1 MTQVLDE
8 FEQLLEESF
17 AKSNSVADIVE
28 GTVIK
33 KESEGYLVSVK
44 GAKMEAFL
52 SNKELSSDIE
62 ELEIGEVR
70 EFYVLKEENNEDSML
85 LSLKRI
91 AFAQAW
97 AQLNDAK
104 IQGDTI
110 LAKVVSTVKGGVLV
124 DVADLKGF
132 IPSSQLRTGTPFE
145 GLVDTKIEVKVLE
158 ADPKKNKLILSQR
171 QAVAEQRD
179 QVVDNVLSSLEED
192 QIVSGNVVRITD
204 FGAFVDING
213 IDGLLPIS
221 EISWQRIKHPSDV
234 LTLGDTIEVKIIKI
248 DEFEYEI
255 DVGAGEISSPIE
267 LVDANGDE
275 LVRTG
280 IHIPAFDN
288 TNCFEQSGNLMV
300 AVANEPSDW
309 KDTYS
314 NYYQVFEDEHF
325 TGDGTATSFTFQ
337 NSEPESITAVTVDDG
352 TGEHIQSSWTYDIET
367 KTLTLASAPAAMAAK
382 KASFEP
388 AGANNSIFFIQI
400 TTKLLIILL
409 DLKYCLSIYK
419 T

>member
-1 MTQVLDE
+1 MTTQTLDE

-17 AKSNSVADIVE
+17 AKSNNIADIVE

-33 KESEGYLVSVK
+33 KESEGWLISVK
-44 GAKMEAFL
+44 GAKMEAYL
-52 SNKELSSDIE
+52 PNKELPEGE
-62 ELEIGEVR
+62 ELEIGDIR
-70 EFYVLKEENNEDSML
+70 EFYVTKEENNEDSMQ

-91 AFAQAW
+91 AYAQAW

-110 LAKVVSTVKGGVLV
+110 LAKVEKTVKGGVLV
-124 DVADLKGF
+124 DIADLKGF

-179 QVVDNVLSSLEED
+179 QVVDNVLSTLEEG
-192 QIVSGNVVRITD
+192 QVVSGNVVRITD

-248 DEFEYEI
+248 DNELKRISLSLKRMGENPWQQIEGQFEEGQI
-255 DVGAGEISSPIE
+255 VKGTVNKVTTFGAFINIFPGVEALLPVAEMSDENVNPFN
-267 LVDANGDE
+267 LFKVGDE
-275 LVRTG
+275 VDVLIKKFTPKEHRIALSV
-280 IHIPAFDN
+280 
-288 TNCFEQSGNLMV
+288 
-300 AVANEPSDW
+300 
-309 KDTYS
+309 KDI
-314 NYYQVFEDEHF
+314 N
-325 TGDGTATSFTFQ
+325 
-337 NSEPESITAVTVDDG
+337 
-352 TGEHIQSSWTYDIET
+352 
-367 KTLTLASAPAAMAAK
+367 K
-382 KASFEP
+382 
-388 AGANNSIFFIQI
+388 
-400 TTKLLIILL
+400 
-409 DLKYCLSIYK
+409 
-419 T
+419 

>member
-1 MTQVLDE
+1 MTTQVLDE

-17 AKSNSVADIVE
+17 AKSNTVADIVE
-28 GTVIK
+28 GTIIK
-33 KESEGYLVSVK
+33 KENEGYLVSVK
-44 GAKMEAFL
+44 GAKMEAFFPVR
-52 SNKELSSDIE
+52 ELSSDSE
-62 ELEIGEVR
+62 ELEVGDIR
-70 EFYVLKEENNEDSML
+70 EFYVLKEENNEDAMQ

-91 AFAQAW
+91 AYAQAW

-124 DVADLKGF
+124 DIADLKGF

-179 QVVDNVLSSLEED
+179 QVVDNVLSSLEEG
-192 QIVSGNVVRITD
+192 QVVTGNVVRITD

-248 DEFEYEI
+248 DNELKRISLSLKRMGENPWQQIEGQFEEGQ
-255 DVGAGEISSPIE
+255 VVKGTVNKVTTFGAFINIFPGVEALLPVAEMSDENVNPFN
-267 LVDANGDE
+267 LFKVGDE
-275 LVRTG
+275 VNVLIKKFTPKEHRIALSV
-280 IHIPAFDN
+280 
-288 TNCFEQSGNLMV
+288 
-300 AVANEPSDW
+300 
-309 KDTYS
+309 KD
-314 NYYQVFEDEHF
+314 
-325 TGDGTATSFTFQ
+325 
-337 NSEPESITAVTVDDG
+337 I
-352 TGEHIQSSWTYDIET
+352 
-367 KTLTLASAPAAMAAK
+367 K
-382 KASFEP
+382 
-388 AGANNSIFFIQI
+388 
-400 TTKLLIILL
+400 
-409 DLKYCLSIYK
+409 
-419 T
+419 

>member
-1 MTQVLDE
+1 MVTMEKTLDE
-8 FEQLLEESF
+8 FEQLLEDSLSKQH
-17 AKSNSVADIVE
+17 AVADIVE

-33 KESEGYLVSVK
+33 KDNDGYLVSVK

-52 SNKELSSDIE
+52 PSKEVSSDE
-62 ELEIGEVR
+62 TLEIGDIK
-70 EFYVLKEENNEDSML
+70 EFYVLREEDNEESMM

-132 IPSSQLRTGTPFE
+132 IPSSQLRTGTPFD

-179 QVVDNVLSSLEED
+179 QVVDNVLASLEED
-192 QIVSGNVVRITD
+192 SVVSGTVVRITD

-221 EISWQRIKHPSDV
+221 EISWQRIKHPSDI

-248 DEFEYEI
+248 DMELKRISLSLKRMGENPWQQIEGQFEEGQVVTGTVNKI
-255 DVGAGEISSPIE
+255 TTFGAFINIFPGVEALLPVAEMSDENVNPFN
-267 LVDANGDE
+267 LFKVGDE
-275 LVRTG
+275 VKVLIKRFT
-280 IHIPAFDN
+280 P
-288 TNCFEQSGNLMV
+288 Q
-300 AVANEPSDW
+300 
-309 KDTYS
+309 
-314 NYYQVFEDEHF
+314 EHRI
-325 TGDGTATSFTFQ
+325 A
-337 NSEPESITAVTVDDG
+337 
-352 TGEHIQSSWTYDIET
+352 
-367 KTLTLASAPAAMAAK
+367 
-382 KASFEP
+382 
-388 AGANNSIFFIQI
+388 
-400 TTKLLIILL
+400 
-409 DLKYCLSIYK
+409 LSIK
-419 T
+419 DIPNE

>member
-1 MTQVLDE
+1 MTTEVKDE
-8 FEQLLEESF
+8 FEMLLEESF
-17 AKSNSVADIVE
+17 AKSNTVADIVE

-33 KESEGYLVSVK
+33 KEQDGYLVSVK

-52 SNKELSSDIE
+52 SNRELSSDVE
-62 ELEIGEVR
+62 ELEIGDVR
-70 EFYVLKEENNEDSML
+70 EFYVLKEENNEDAMQ

-145 GLVDTKIEVKVLE
+145 GLIDQKIEVKVLE

-192 QIVSGNVVRITD
+192 QVVKGNVVRITD

-248 DEFEYEI
+248 DNELKRISLSLKRMGENPWQQIEGQFEEGQVVKGTVNKVTTFGAFI
-255 DVGAGEISSPIE
+255 NIFPGVEALLPVSEMSDENVNPFNMFKVGSEVDVLIKKFTPKEHRIALS
-267 LVDANGDE
+267 V
-275 LVRTG
+275 
-280 IHIPAFDN
+280 
-288 TNCFEQSGNLMV
+288 
-300 AVANEPSDW
+300 
-309 KDTYS
+309 KD
-314 NYYQVFEDEHF
+314 
-325 TGDGTATSFTFQ
+325 
-337 NSEPESITAVTVDDG
+337 I
-352 TGEHIQSSWTYDIET
+352 
-367 KTLTLASAPAAMAAK
+367 K
-382 KASFEP
+382 
-388 AGANNSIFFIQI
+388 
-400 TTKLLIILL
+400 
-409 DLKYCLSIYK
+409 
-419 T
+419 

>member
-1 MTQVLDE
+1 MATQTLDE

-17 AKSNSVADIVE
+17 AKSNNIADIVE

-33 KESEGYLVSVK
+33 KESEGWLISVK

-52 SNKELSSDIE
+52 PNKELPENED
-62 ELEIGEVR
+62 LEIGDIR
-70 EFYVLKEENNEDSML
+70 EFYVTKEENNEDCMQ

-91 AFAQAW
+91 AYAQAW

-110 LAKVVSTVKGGVLV
+110 LAKVEKIVKGGVLV
-124 DVADLKGF
+124 DIADLKGF

-179 QVVDNVLSSLEED
+179 QVVDNVLSTLEEG
-192 QIVSGNVVRITD
+192 QVVSGNVVRITD

-248 DEFEYEI
+248 DNELKRISLSLKRMGENPWQQIEGQFEEGQT
-255 DVGAGEISSPIE
+255 VKGTVNKVTTFGAFINIFPGVEALLPVAEMSDENVNPFN
-267 LVDANGDE
+267 LFKVGDE
-275 LVRTG
+275 VDVLIKKFTPKEHRIALSV
-280 IHIPAFDN
+280 
-288 TNCFEQSGNLMV
+288 
-300 AVANEPSDW
+300 
-309 KDTYS
+309 KD
-314 NYYQVFEDEHF
+314 
-325 TGDGTATSFTFQ
+325 
-337 NSEPESITAVTVDDG
+337 
-352 TGEHIQSSWTYDIET
+352 IQ
-367 KTLTLASAPAAMAAK
+367 K
-382 KASFEP
+382 
-388 AGANNSIFFIQI
+388 
-400 TTKLLIILL
+400 
-409 DLKYCLSIYK
+409 
-419 T
+419 

>member
-1 MTQVLDE
+1 MTTQVLDE

-52 SNKELSSDIE
+52 PNKELSEGE
-62 ELEIGEVR
+62 ELEVGDIR
-70 EFYVLKEENNEDSML
+70 EFYVLKEENNEDAMQ

-91 AFAQAW
+91 AYAQAW

-179 QVVDNVLSSLEED
+179 QVVDNVLSSLEEG
-192 QIVSGNVVRITD
+192 QVVSGNVVRITD

-234 LTLGDTIEVKIIKI
+234 IALGDTIEVKIIKI
-248 DEFEYEI
+248 DNELKRISLSLKRMGENPWQQIEGQFEEGQTVKGTVNKVTTFGAFINIFPGVEALLPVAEMSEETVNPFNMFKVGDEI
-255 DVGAGEISSPIE
+255 DVLIKKFTPKEHRIALS
-267 LVDANGDE
+267 V
-275 LVRTG
+275 
-280 IHIPAFDN
+280 
-288 TNCFEQSGNLMV
+288 
-300 AVANEPSDW
+300 
-309 KDTYS
+309 KD
-314 NYYQVFEDEHF
+314 
-325 TGDGTATSFTFQ
+325 
-337 NSEPESITAVTVDDG
+337 I
-352 TGEHIQSSWTYDIET
+352 
-367 KTLTLASAPAAMAAK
+367 K
-382 KASFEP
+382 
-388 AGANNSIFFIQI
+388 
-400 TTKLLIILL
+400 
-409 DLKYCLSIYK
+409 
-419 T
+419 

>member
-1 MTQVLDE
+1 MTTEVKDE
-8 FEQLLEESF
+8 FEMLLEESF
-17 AKSNSVADIVE
+17 AKSNTVADIVE

-33 KESEGYLVSVK
+33 KEQDGYLVSVK

-52 SNKELSSDIE
+52 SNRELSSDVE
-62 ELEIGEVR
+62 ELEIGDVR
-70 EFYVLKEENNEDSML
+70 EFYVLKEENNEDAMQ

-132 IPSSQLRTGTPFE
+132 IPSSQLRTGTPFD
-145 GLVDTKIEVKVLE
+145 GLIDQKIEVKVLE

-179 QVVDNVLSSLEED
+179 QVVDNVLSSLEEG
-192 QIVSGNVVRITD
+192 QVVKGNVVRITD

-234 LTLGDTIEVKIIKI
+234 LTLGDTIEVKIIKLDTELKRI
-248 DEFEYEI
+248 SLSLKRMGENPWQQIEGKFEEGQI
-255 DVGAGEISSPIE
+255 VTGTVNKITTFGAFINIFPGVEALLPVAEMSNENVNPFNMFK
-267 LVDANGDE
+267 VGDE
-275 LVRTG
+275 VKVLIKRFT
-280 IHIPAFDN
+280 P
-288 TNCFEQSGNLMV
+288 Q
-300 AVANEPSDW
+300 
-309 KDTYS
+309 
-314 NYYQVFEDEHF
+314 EHRI
-325 TGDGTATSFTFQ
+325 AL
-337 NSEPESITAVTVDDG
+337 SIK
-352 TGEHIQSSWTYDIET
+352 DIE
-367 KTLTLASAPAAMAAK
+367 
-382 KASFEP
+382 E
-388 AGANNSIFFIQI
+388 
-400 TTKLLIILL
+400 
-409 DLKYCLSIYK
+409 
-419 T
+419 

>member
-1 MTQVLDE
+1 MTATLENSMDE
-8 FEQLLEESF
+8 FETLLEESF
-17 AKSNSVADIVE
+17 SKSYAVADIVE
-28 GTVIK
+28 GTVMK
-33 KESEGYLVSVK
+33 KESDGYLVSVK

-52 SNKELSSDIE
+52 SNKELSSDE
-62 ELEIGEVR
+62 PELEIGDVK
-70 EFYVLKEENNEDSML
+70 EFYVLKEENDEDSML

-145 GLVDTKIEVKVLE
+145 GLIDQKIEVKVLE

-179 QVVDNVLSSLEED
+179 QVVDNVLASLEED
-192 QIVSGNVVRITD
+192 SVVKGTVVRITD

-234 LTLGDTIEVKIIKI
+234 ITLGDEIEVKIIKI
-248 DEFEYEI
+248 DTELKRISLSLKRMGENPWQQIEGQFEEGQVVKGTVNKI
-255 DVGAGEISSPIE
+255 TTFGAFINIFPGVEALLPVSEMSNENVNPFNMFK
-267 LVDANGDE
+267 VGDE
-275 LVRTG
+275 IEVLIKRFTPKEHRIALSVKD
-280 IHIPAFDN
+280 IPNA
-288 TNCFEQSGNLMV
+288 
-300 AVANEPSDW
+300 
-309 KDTYS
+309 
-314 NYYQVFEDEHF
+314 
-325 TGDGTATSFTFQ
+325 
-337 NSEPESITAVTVDDG
+337 
-352 TGEHIQSSWTYDIET
+352 
-367 KTLTLASAPAAMAAK
+367 
-382 KASFEP
+382 
-388 AGANNSIFFIQI
+388 
-400 TTKLLIILL
+400 
-409 DLKYCLSIYK
+409 
-419 T
+419 

>member
-1 MTQVLDE
+1 MVTAEKTMDE
-8 FEQLLEESF
+8 FEKLLEESF
-17 AKSNSVADIVE
+17 SKQHAVADIVE
-28 GTVIK
+28 GTVMK
-33 KESEGYLVSVK
+33 KESDGYLVSVK
-44 GAKMEAFL
+44 GAKMDAYL
-52 SNKELSSDIE
+52 PNKELSSE
-62 ELEIGEVR
+62 EPTLEIGDEK
-70 EFYVLKEENNEDSML
+70 EFYVLKEEDNDDAML

-132 IPSSQLRTGTPFE
+132 IPSSQLRTGVPFD

-179 QVVDNVLSSLEED
+179 QVVDNVLASLEED
-192 QIVSGNVVRITD
+192 SVVKGTVVRITD

-248 DEFEYEI
+248 DTELKRISLSLKRMGENPWQQIEGQFEEGQI
-255 DVGAGEISSPIE
+255 VTGTVNKITTFGAFINIFPGVEALLPVAEMSNENVNPFNMFK
-267 LVDANGDE
+267 VGDE
-275 LVRTG
+275 VKVLIKRFTPQEHR
-280 IHIPAFDN
+280 IALSIKDIPA
-288 TNCFEQSGNLMV
+288 E
-300 AVANEPSDW
+300 A
-309 KDTYS
+309 
-314 NYYQVFEDEHF
+314 
-325 TGDGTATSFTFQ
+325 
-337 NSEPESITAVTVDDG
+337 
-352 TGEHIQSSWTYDIET
+352 
-367 KTLTLASAPAAMAAK
+367 
-382 KASFEP
+382 
-388 AGANNSIFFIQI
+388 
-400 TTKLLIILL
+400 
-409 DLKYCLSIYK
+409 
-419 T
+419 

>member
-1 MTQVLDE
+1 MQTLEKSE

-17 AKSNSVADIVE
+17 AKSNNVADIVE

-33 KESEGYLVSVK
+33 KEQEGYLVSVK
-44 GAKMEAFL
+44 GAKMEAYL
-52 SNKELSSDIE
+52 SDKELSSDTE
-62 ELEIGEVR
+62 ELEIGDTR
-70 EFYVLKEENNEDSML
+70 EFYVLKEENNEDPMQ

-179 QVVDNVLSSLEED
+179 QVVDNVLSSLEEE
-192 QIVSGNVVRITD
+192 QVVSGKVVRITD

-234 LTLGDTIEVKIIKI
+234 LNLGDVIEVKIIKI
-248 DEFEYEI
+248 DNELKRISLSLKRMGENPWQQIEGQFEEGQTVKGTVNKVTTFGAFINIFPGVEALLPVAEMSEENVNPFNLYKVGDEI
-255 DVGAGEISSPIE
+255 DVLIKKFTPKEHRIALS
-267 LVDANGDE
+267 V
-275 LVRTG
+275 
-280 IHIPAFDN
+280 
-288 TNCFEQSGNLMV
+288 
-300 AVANEPSDW
+300 
-309 KDTYS
+309 KDI
-314 NYYQVFEDEHF
+314 N
-325 TGDGTATSFTFQ
+325 A
-337 NSEPESITAVTVDDG
+337 
-352 TGEHIQSSWTYDIET
+352 
-367 KTLTLASAPAAMAAK
+367 
-382 KASFEP
+382 
-388 AGANNSIFFIQI
+388 
-400 TTKLLIILL
+400 
-409 DLKYCLSIYK
+409 
-419 T
+419 

>member
-1 MTQVLDE
+1 MTTEVKDE
-8 FEQLLEESF
+8 FEMLLEESF
-17 AKSNSVADIVE
+17 AKSNTVADIVE

-33 KESEGYLVSVK
+33 KEQDGYLVSVK

-52 SNKELSSDIE
+52 SNRELSSDVE
-62 ELEIGEVR
+62 ELEIGDVR
-70 EFYVLKEENNEDSML
+70 EFYVLKEENNEDAMQ

-132 IPSSQLRTGTPFE
+132 IPSSQLRTGTPFD
-145 GLVDTKIEVKVLE
+145 GLIDQKIEVKVLE

-179 QVVDNVLSSLEED
+179 QVVDNVLSSLEEG
-192 QIVSGNVVRITD
+192 QVVNGNVVRITD

-234 LTLGDTIEVKIIKI
+234 ITLGDTIEVKIIKI
-248 DEFEYEI
+248 DTELKRISLSLKRMGENPWQQIEGQFEEGQI
-255 DVGAGEISSPIE
+255 VKGTVNKVTTFGAFNNIFPGVEALLPVSEMSDENVNPFNMFKVGSEVDVLIKKFTPKEHRIALS
-267 LVDANGDE
+267 V
-275 LVRTG
+275 
-280 IHIPAFDN
+280 
-288 TNCFEQSGNLMV
+288 
-300 AVANEPSDW
+300 
-309 KDTYS
+309 KD
-314 NYYQVFEDEHF
+314 
-325 TGDGTATSFTFQ
+325 
-337 NSEPESITAVTVDDG
+337 
-352 TGEHIQSSWTYDIET
+352 IQ
-367 KTLTLASAPAAMAAK
+367 K
-382 KASFEP
+382 
-388 AGANNSIFFIQI
+388 
-400 TTKLLIILL
+400 
-409 DLKYCLSIYK
+409 
-419 T
+419 

>member
-1 MTQVLDE
+1 MTTLEKTMDE
-8 FEQLLEESF
+8 FEQMLEESF

-33 KESEGYLVSVK
+33 KEQDGYLVSVK
-44 GAKMEAFL
+44 GAKMEAYL
-52 SNKELSSDIE
+52 PNKELSSDSE
-62 ELEIGEVR
+62 ELEAGDIR
-70 EFYVLKEENNEDSML
+70 EFYVLKEENNEDCMQ

-104 IQGDTI
+104 LQGDTI

-179 QVVDNVLSSLEED
+179 QVVDDVLSSLAED
-192 QIVSGNVVRITD
+192 QVVSGKVVRITD

-248 DEFEYEI
+248 DNELKRISLSLKRMGENPWQQIEGQFEEGQI
-255 DVGAGEISSPIE
+255 VKGTVNKVTTFGAFINIFPGVEALLPVAEMSEENVNPFN
-267 LVDANGDE
+267 LYKVGDE
-275 LVRTG
+275 VEVLIKKFTPKEHRIALSV
-280 IHIPAFDN
+280 
-288 TNCFEQSGNLMV
+288 
-300 AVANEPSDW
+300 
-309 KDTYS
+309 KDM
-314 NYYQVFEDEHF
+314 Q
-325 TGDGTATSFTFQ
+325 
-337 NSEPESITAVTVDDG
+337 
-352 TGEHIQSSWTYDIET
+352 
-367 KTLTLASAPAAMAAK
+367 K
-382 KASFEP
+382 
-388 AGANNSIFFIQI
+388 
-400 TTKLLIILL
+400 
-409 DLKYCLSIYK
+409 
-419 T
+419 

>member
-1 MTQVLDE
+1 MVTMEKTLDE
-8 FEQLLEESF
+8 FEQLLEDSL
-17 AKSNSVADIVE
+17 AKQHAVADIVE

-33 KESEGYLVSVK
+33 KENEGYLVSVK
-44 GAKMEAFL
+44 GAKMEAYL
-52 SNKELSSDIE
+52 PEKELSSE
-62 ELEIGEVR
+62 ETLEVGDVK
-70 EFYVLKEENNEDSML
+70 EFYVLKEEDNEDCMQ

-132 IPSSQLRTGTPFE
+132 IPSSQLRTGTPFD

-158 ADPKKNKLILSQR
+158 ADPKKNKLILSQS

-179 QVVDNVLSSLEED
+179 QVVDNVLNSLEED
-192 QIVSGNVVRITD
+192 SVVSGTVVRITD

-248 DEFEYEI
+248 DMELKRISLSLKRMGENPWQQIEGQFEEGQVVTGTVNKI
-255 DVGAGEISSPIE
+255 TTFGAFINIFPGVEALLPVAEMSDENVNPFN
-267 LVDANGDE
+267 LFKVGDE
-275 LVRTG
+275 VKVLIKRFT
-280 IHIPAFDN
+280 P
-288 TNCFEQSGNLMV
+288 Q
-300 AVANEPSDW
+300 
-309 KDTYS
+309 
-314 NYYQVFEDEHF
+314 EHRI
-325 TGDGTATSFTFQ
+325 A
-337 NSEPESITAVTVDDG
+337 
-352 TGEHIQSSWTYDIET
+352 
-367 KTLTLASAPAAMAAK
+367 
-382 KASFEP
+382 
-388 AGANNSIFFIQI
+388 
-400 TTKLLIILL
+400 
-409 DLKYCLSIYK
+409 LSIK
-419 T
+419 DIPSA